1 MVTDISMKSLDEE
14 VGMHS
19 SLTNADLEAHL
30 SEMADVRLQS
40 DTWVPGDVR

>member
-1 MVTDISMKSLDEE
+1 MGTDIIMKSLD
-14 VGMHS
+14 
-19 SLTNADLEAHL
+19 TNAELEAHL